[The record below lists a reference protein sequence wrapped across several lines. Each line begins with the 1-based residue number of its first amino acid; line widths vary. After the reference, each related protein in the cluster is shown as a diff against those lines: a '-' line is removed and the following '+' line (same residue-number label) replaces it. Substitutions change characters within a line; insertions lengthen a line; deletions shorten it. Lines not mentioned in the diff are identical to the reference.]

1 MARINLD
8 NLDTKILQMLVDNG
22 RKPFLEIARECGV
35 SGAAIHQRI
44 AKLQATNIL
53 EGSRA
58 LIKPTTL
65 GYDTCAF
72 VGVFLKEPSKF
83 NDFVEK
89 LKNVPEVVECHF
101 TTGQYDMLIKMY
113 AHDNEH
119 LLHLIHEKLQPLGLL
134 RTETFVSFREVF
146 SRALPVGNDYSFGRR
161 TATPS
166 ILKNTSDIQKGDAP
180 GFSPEASP
188 FILSLRLRRLTR
200 ARSAG
205 SGRRYRHGD

>member
-1 MARINLD
+1 MSRLHID

-72 VGVFLKEPSKF
+72 VGIFLKDTDQFTSV
-83 NDFVEK
+83 VEK
-89 LKNVPEVVECHF
+89 LKKIPEVVECHY
-101 TTGQYDMLIKMY
+101 TTGQYDMLIKVY
-113 AHDNEH
+113 AKDNEH
-119 LLHLIHEKLQPLGLL
+119 LLHLIHEKIQPLGML
-134 RTETFVSFREVF
+134 RTETLVSFREVF
-146 SRALPVGNDYSFGRR
+146 SRALPV
-161 TATPS
+161 TP
-166 ILKNTSDIQKGDAP
+166 QK
-180 GFSPEASP
+180 
-188 FILSLRLRRLTR
+188 L
-200 ARSAG
+200 
-205 SGRRYRHGD
+205 

>member
-1 MARINLD
+1 MPRLHID

-72 VGVFLKEPSKF
+72 VGFFLKEPDKF
-83 NDFVEK
+83 NEIVD
-89 LKNVPEVVECHF
+89 
-101 TTGQYDMLIKMY
+101 
-113 AHDNEH
+113 
-119 LLHLIHEKLQPLGLL
+119 
-134 RTETFVSFREVF
+134 
-146 SRALPVGNDYSFGRR
+146 
-161 TATPS
+161 
-166 ILKNTSDIQKGDAP
+166 
-180 GFSPEASP
+180 
-188 FILSLRLRRLTR
+188 
-200 ARSAG
+200 
-205 SGRRYRHGD
+205 

>member
-1 MARINLD
+1 MSRLNID

-72 VGVFLKEPSKF
+72 IGVFLKDPASF
-83 NDFVEK
+83 NDVVES
-89 LKNVPEVVECHF
+89 LKEVPEVVECHF
-101 TTGQYDMLIKMY
+101 TTGQYDMLLKIY

-134 RTETFVSFREVF
+134 RTETLVSFREVF
-146 SRALPVGNDYSFGRR
+146 SRALPV
-161 TATPS
+161 TT
-166 ILKNTSDIQKGDAP
+166 KKG
-180 GFSPEASP
+180 
-188 FILSLRLRRLTR
+188 
-200 ARSAG
+200 
-205 SGRRYRHGD
+205 

>member
-1 MARINLD
+1 MISRRDAPVWSGAFLRQVLEAVCNVHQKGNIKYKKLTREKLTSMPRLHID

-72 VGVFLKEPSKF
+72 IGIFLKEPDKF
-83 NDFVEK
+83 NEVVER
-89 LKNVPEVVECHF
+89 LKEVPEVVECYF
-101 TTGQYDMLIKMY
+101 TTGEYDMLIKIY
-113 AHDNEH
+113 ARDNEH
-119 LLHLIHEKLQPLGLL
+119 LLHLIHERLQPLGLM
-134 RTETFVSFREVF
+134 RTETLVSFREVF
-146 SRALPVGNDYSFGRR
+146 SRALPV
-161 TATPS
+161 TP
-166 ILKNTSDIQKGDAP
+166 KK
-180 GFSPEASP
+180 
-188 FILSLRLRRLTR
+188 
-200 ARSAG
+200 
-205 SGRRYRHGD
+205 

>member
-89 LKNVPEVVECHF
+89 LKNVPEVVECTSPPVS
-101 TTGQYDMLIKMY
+101 TTCSSRCMPTTTSI
-113 AHDNEH
+113 
-119 LLHLIHEKLQPLGLL
+119 
-134 RTETFVSFREVF
+134 F
-146 SRALPVGNDYSFGRR
+146 S
-161 TATPS
+161 T
-166 ILKNTSDIQKGDAP
+166 
-180 GFSPEASP
+180 
-188 FILSLRLRRLTR
+188 
-200 ARSAG
+200 
-205 SGRRYRHGD
+205 

>member
-1 MARINLD
+1 MSRLHID

-72 VGVFLKEPSKF
+72 VGIFLKEPEHF
-83 NDFVEK
+83 N
-89 LKNVPEVVECHF
+89 EVVEQLKEVPEEI
-101 TTGQYDMLIKMY
+101 GR
-113 AHDNEH
+113 AH
-119 LLHLIHEKLQPLGLL
+119 
-134 RTETFVSFREVF
+134 V
-146 SRALPVGNDYSFGRR
+146 
-161 TATPS
+161 
-166 ILKNTSDIQKGDAP
+166 
-180 GFSPEASP
+180 
-188 FILSLRLRRLTR
+188 
-200 ARSAG
+200 
-205 SGRRYRHGD
+205 

>member
-1 MARINLD
+1 MARLNID

-72 VGVFLKEPSKF
+72 VGVFLKEPDKF
-83 NDFVEK
+83 NEFVEN

-113 AHDNEH
+113 DNEH
-119 LLHLIHEKLQPLGLL
+119 LLHLIHERLQPLGIL
-134 RTETFVSFREVF
+134 RTETLVSFREVF
-146 SRALPVGNDYSFGRR
+146 SRALPVSTD
-161 TATPS
+161 PS
-166 ILKNTSDIQKGDAP
+166 
-180 GFSPEASP
+180 
-188 FILSLRLRRLTR
+188 
-200 ARSAG
+200 
-205 SGRRYRHGD
+205 

>member
-1 MARINLD
+1 MSRLHID

-72 VGVFLKEPSKF
+72 VGIFLKDTDQF
-83 NDFVEK
+83 NTVVEN
-89 LKNVPEVVECHF
+89 LKEIPEVVECHF
-101 TTGQYDMLIKMY
+101 TTGQYDMLIKVY
-113 AHDNEH
+113 AQDNEH
-119 LLHLIHEKLQPLGLL
+119 LLHLIHEKIQPLGML
-134 RTETFVSFREVF
+134 RTETLVSFREVF
-146 SRALPVGNDYSFGRR
+146 SRALPV
-161 TATPS
+161 TTK
-166 ILKNTSDIQKGDAP
+166 KN
-180 GFSPEASP
+180 
-188 FILSLRLRRLTR
+188 
-200 ARSAG
+200 
-205 SGRRYRHGD
+205 